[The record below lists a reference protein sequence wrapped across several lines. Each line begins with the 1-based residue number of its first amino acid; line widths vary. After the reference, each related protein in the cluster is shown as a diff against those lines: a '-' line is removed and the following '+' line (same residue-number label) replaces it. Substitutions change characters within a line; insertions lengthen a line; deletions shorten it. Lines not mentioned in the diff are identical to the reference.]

1 MNIMKDKP
9 IPTLTLSD
17 YTILRDLT
25 KSPPDA
31 KTVKEVAQLS
41 KELDRAVVN
50 KDDIIDSNIVRIQ
63 SHVEIEDIVAKRSMK
78 IQIVLPS
85 QSDIKS
91 QKVSVL
97 APLSIALI
105 GFKEGDEVDWE
116 MPAGVRSLRIISVT
130 NANRA

>member
-1 MNIMKDKP
+1 MKDKP

-31 KTVKEVAQLS
+31 KAVKEVAQLS

>member
-1 MNIMKDKP
+1 MKDKP

-17 YTILRDLT
+17 YQVLRDLT
-25 KSPPDA
+25 KNPPDA

-41 KELDRAVVN
+41 KELDRAIVN
-50 KDDIIDSNIVRIQ
+50 KEDIINADIVRIQ
-63 SHVEIEDIVAKRSMK
+63 SHVEIEDIVAKRKMK
-78 IQIVLPS
+78 IQIVLPT
-85 QSDIKS
+85 QSDIKV

-116 MPAGVRSLRIISVT
+116 MPAGIRSIRILSVS
-130 NANRA
+130 NSDKL

>member
-1 MNIMKDKP
+1 M
-9 IPTLTLSD
+9 
-17 YTILRDLT
+17 T

-31 KTVKEVAQLS
+31 NTVKEVAQLS
-41 KELDRAVVN
+41 KELDRAIVN
-50 KDDIIDSNIVRIQ
+50 KEDIINSDVVRIQ

-78 IQIVLPS
+78 IQIVLPG
-85 QSDIKS
+85 QADIKV

-130 NANRA
+130 NVDRT

>member
-41 KELDRAVVN
+41 KELDRAIVN
-50 KDDIIDSNIVRIQ
+50 KEDIIDSDIVRIQ
-63 SHVEIEDIVAKRSMK
+63 SHVEIEDIVGR
-78 IQIVLPS
+78 
-85 QSDIKS
+85 
-91 QKVSVL
+91 
-97 APLSIALI
+97 
-105 GFKEGDEVDWE
+105 
-116 MPAGVRSLRIISVT
+116 
-130 NANRA
+130 